1 MNDKDVLFCMNGEET
16 LSFSIVSCPLYYLLA
31 VSPKTPTL
39 SAVFIS
45 SFIFGIFLL
54 LNLMTC

>member
-39 SAVFIS
+39 SAVVIS
-45 SFIFGIFLL
+45 SLFLAFFF
-54 LNLMTC
+54 C